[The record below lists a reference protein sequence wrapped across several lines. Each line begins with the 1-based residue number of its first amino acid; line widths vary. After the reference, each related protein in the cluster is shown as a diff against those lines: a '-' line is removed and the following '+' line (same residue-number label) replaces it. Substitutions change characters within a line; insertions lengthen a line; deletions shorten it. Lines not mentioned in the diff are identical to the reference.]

1 VLVNIA
7 YITVVNPD
15 DFVRIDD
22 ASQIGAMSFGNTL
35 IGETGKKLISI
46 LIVISSCG
54 AASAMIFSGSEIIA
68 YATRHDYIACP
79 FSKRFY
85 PYTLLYYV
93 TNLRRRY
100 PFSGEIVVPNPILSY
115 AVLLSFIMI
124 MIIAIIELFPISSD
138 KGTISPFYM
147 HVFSLILIFVGGI
160 SSYFY
165 NKISISN
172 KKEMYDQQCEE
183 LS

>member
-1 VLVNIA
+1 MLTMNFFLALNYNLNPRYSQFSAICSVIIAFSLYVLVNIA

-93 TNLRRRY
+93 T
-100 PFSGEIVVPNPILSY
+100 V
-115 AVLLSFIMI
+115 
-124 MIIAIIELFPISSD
+124 
-138 KGTISPFYM
+138 
-147 HVFSLILIFVGGI
+147 SLHFA
-160 SSYFY
+160 
-165 NKISISN
+165 
-172 KKEMYDQQCEE
+172 
-183 LS
+183 